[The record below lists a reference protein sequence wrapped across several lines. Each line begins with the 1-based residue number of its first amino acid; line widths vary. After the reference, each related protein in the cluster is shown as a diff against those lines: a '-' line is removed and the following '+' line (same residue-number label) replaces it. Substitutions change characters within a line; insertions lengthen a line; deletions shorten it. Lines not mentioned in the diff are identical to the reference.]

1 MKRNLI
7 AILMMTAALAS
18 GCGAKASDT
27 TTTAA
32 TQAETTQ
39 AATTQA
45 GASQTETTQ
54 AASQEAE
61 AKTEVIT
68 GKIEEIKDFM
78 FTIENDQG
86 TYAMTF
92 DTAPEGLADVKEG
105 LCRISCGEGR
115 QPESRSRHRCRGA
128 GFLQRAPDPRIQIS
142 QSVLCSCR
150 LSGESRRRLC
160 PGPECLP

>member
-1 MKRNLI
+1 MMKRNLI

-61 AKTEVIT
+61 VIT

-105 LCRISCGEGR
+105 DQVTVTYTGELSEVDAFTGTIISVEK
-115 QPESRSRHRCRGA
+115 A
-128 GFLQRAPDPRIQIS
+128 D
-142 QSVLCSCR
+142 
-150 LSGESRRRLC
+150 
-160 PGPECLP
+160 

>member
-1 MKRNLI
+1 MMKRNLI

-32 TQAETTQ
+32 ETTQ

-45 GASQTETTQ
+45 GASQKETTQ

-105 LCRISCGEGR
+105 DQVTVTYTGELSEVDAFTGTIISVEK
-115 QPESRSRHRCRGA
+115 A
-128 GFLQRAPDPRIQIS
+128 D
-142 QSVLCSCR
+142 
-150 LSGESRRRLC
+150 
-160 PGPECLP
+160 

>member
-1 MKRNLI
+1 MMKRNLI

-86 TYAMTF
+86 HICH
-92 DTAPEGLADVKEG
+92 D
-105 LCRISCGEGR
+105 I
-115 QPESRSRHRCRGA
+115 
-128 GFLQRAPDPRIQIS
+128 
-142 QSVLCSCR
+142 
-150 LSGESRRRLC
+150 
-160 PGPECLP
+160 

>member
-1 MKRNLI
+1 MMKRNLI

-32 TQAETTQ
+32 TQAETT
-39 AATTQA
+39 
-45 GASQTETTQ
+45 QTETTQ

-105 LCRISCGEGR
+105 DQVTVTYTGELSEVDAFTGTIISVEK
-115 QPESRSRHRCRGA
+115 A
-128 GFLQRAPDPRIQIS
+128 D
-142 QSVLCSCR
+142 
-150 LSGESRRRLC
+150 
-160 PGPECLP
+160 

>member
-1 MKRNLI
+1 MMKRNLI

-32 TQAETTQ
+32 TQ

-105 LCRISCGEGR
+105 DQVTVTYTGELSEVDAFTGTIISVEK
-115 QPESRSRHRCRGA
+115 A
-128 GFLQRAPDPRIQIS
+128 D
-142 QSVLCSCR
+142 
-150 LSGESRRRLC
+150 
-160 PGPECLP
+160 